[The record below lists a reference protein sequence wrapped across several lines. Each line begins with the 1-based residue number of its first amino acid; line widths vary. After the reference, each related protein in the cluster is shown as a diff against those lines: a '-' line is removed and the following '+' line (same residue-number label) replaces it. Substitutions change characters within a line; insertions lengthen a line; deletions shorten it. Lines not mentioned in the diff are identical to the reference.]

1 MFRFPHFAQ
10 ECPVCGRPLEV
21 RVEYLGHRVSCLHC
35 GGVFVASDPA
45 DGGDLS
51 MERGNRV
58 IRRAEQLL
66 QMATHR
72 LRRKYR
78 VVGG

>member
-1 MFRFPHFAQ
+1 MFRFPPFVQ

-35 GGVFVASDPA
+35 GGVFVASDSA
-45 DGGDLS
+45 DRGNLLI
-51 MERGNRV
+51 ERGNRM

-72 LRRKYR
+72 LRRKYQ
-78 VVGG
+78 VAGG